1 MAKKKTEEIEDEII
15 VEDEVAETEPEE
27 IIENTFEEESVEE
40 ELTPEFIEE
49 NSSVV
54 NNEPVEDESI
64 IEEPTIE
71 QFTELTEEPEEE
83 PIQKPEEPI
92 IEEKIDRTGPG
103 YDYKVYAKVD
113 EDGNILSYQGR
124 KDSSPAED
132 EVEFNPDWNGDTGYN
147 VHTDFKDGIRTAR

>member
-15 VEDEVAETEPEE
+15 IEDEVAEIEE
-27 IIENTFEEESVEE
+27 IEN
-40 ELTPEFIEE
+40 
-49 NSSVV
+49 
-54 NNEPVEDESI
+54 
-64 IEEPTIE
+64 EPTIE
-71 QFTELTEEPEEE
+71 LEDESDELIEEPIIEESIEELIEEPAVEEPITEEPVTEE
-83 PIQKPEEPI
+83 PVEEPI